1 MVGTGKGAKQGILI
15 KGGDALETAHQLKVI
30 AFDKT
35 GTITKGKPEVTDIIT
50 TKGTTEKQFLEIAGS
65 IEKNSEHPLAEA
77 IVNEAKKKKT
87 SWKKITAFKAITGKG
102 VKAKIGRTEYHLGN
116 LRLMAELKV
125 SLSSIRKE
133 TENLEKE
140 GKTAMILSSG
150 KKVLGVIAVADE
162 IKEDSPQALKAL
174 QGMGLKVY
182 MITGDNKRTAQ
193 AIAKKAGIKNF
204 FAEVLPEDKVNYV
217 KKLQKQGKVAMVGDG
232 INDAPALAQ
241 ADIGIAMGSGTD
253 VAMETGS
260 IVLMRDSLLDIP
272 KAIKLSK
279 LTMGKIRQNMF
290 WALFYN
296 ILGIPI
302 AAGILYPWTGWLL
315 NPMIAGG
322 AMALSSVSV
331 ITNSLLLKRKKL

>member
-1 MVGTGKGAKQGILI
+1 M
-15 KGGDALETAHQLKVI
+15 E
-30 AFDKT
+30 
-35 GTITKGKPEVTDIIT
+35 
-50 TKGTTEKQFLEIAGS
+50 
-65 IEKNSEHPLAEA
+65 
-77 IVNEAKKKKT
+77 
-87 SWKKITAFKAITGKG
+87 
-102 VKAKIGRTEYHLGN
+102 
-116 LRLMAELKV
+116 ELKV
-125 SLSSIRKE
+125 NLSSIKKE

-140 GKTAMILSSG
+140 GKTAMILSTG

-162 IKEDSPQALKAL
+162 IKEDSSKAIKAL
-174 QGMGLKVY
+174 QNLGLKVY
-182 MITGDNKRTAQ
+182 MITGDNKRTAA

-204 FAEVLPEDKVNYV
+204 FAEVLPGEKANHI
-217 KKLQKQGKVAMVGDG
+217 KKLQRKGKTAAVGDG
-232 INDAPALAQ
+232 INDAPMLAQ

-279 LTMGKIRQNMF
+279 MTMSKIRQNMF

-296 ILGIPI
+296 VLGIPV